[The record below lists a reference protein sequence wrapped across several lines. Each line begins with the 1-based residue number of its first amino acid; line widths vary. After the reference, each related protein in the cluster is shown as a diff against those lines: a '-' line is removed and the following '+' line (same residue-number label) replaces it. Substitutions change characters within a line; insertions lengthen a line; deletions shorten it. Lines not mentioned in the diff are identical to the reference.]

1 MTVAIASR
9 KPIHE
14 THAVAF
20 DGAVDADG
28 HILEPPD
35 LWETYIDPEF
45 RDRAL
50 RIVVDENGLEELE
63 IGGQRSQLSRRGF
76 PATLGAMGAPDLPAM
91 MKDPARTYVGEA
103 PYGSMN
109 PRERIDVLDAE
120 HIDTAIL
127 YTTVGLLWE
136 AELDDPPLSQA
147 YTKAYNRWICEF
159 CADEPRLVPTAHLS
173 LSDPAAAAAELERA
187 VGEGARG
194 GYVAPFTHDGR
205 PLGHPDNHPV
215 FAAAQDLDVPLAI
228 HPTFEP
234 QWTKGTRMGAWEN
247 VKRLRLLASVQ
258 ASDGVRH
265 QFTTLFDY
273 GVFDEF
279 PRLKVIVLE
288 SGGGWIGYWLDRID
302 AVYGHTFIGERV
314 PLKHKPSDY
323 FRERVWISCDPDERT
338 IPALA
343 ERFGVERFLWASDF
357 PHADHTPE
365 YVEDLNELVGVVPG
379 GRPGEVHRRQRPG
392 PLRDLS
398 PSAARTHSCS
408 RSDSVRLRAKA
419 RSLPLVSHEV
429 DRLLTRNSVAVAVE
443 GRPVTGLTAQ
453 QRRRSRLANSG
464 AVGKVKAATGARR
477 WCHADHRTPCPRSRG
492 VDRGDAEVVADT
504 VAQTGGPVR
513 PGCRWRRAAQ
523 GCPTRGRA
531 GRPLNDVASD
541 RCASS
546 GRRSGP
552 GELRSERAR
561 VGPKARRGR
570 HRARDL
576 VDDVARRPDPGAV
589 LGQNPEVVP
598 RTVRQPGHGV
608 RRRRADSVVQRH
620 PTGRAIRRALDQ
632 VVGDRRT
639 TVRKTAQSIAA

>member
-1 MTVAIASR
+1 MGAPPIAGPSFDAMTVAIASR

-103 PYGSMN
+103 PYGSMD

-120 HIDTAIL
+120 HLDAAIL

-187 VGEGARG
+187 VGEGAKG

-234 QWTKGTRMGAWEN
+234 QWTKGTRMGPWEN

-273 GVFDEF
+273 GVFDAF
-279 PRLKVIVLE
+279 PRLKVVVLE

-314 PLKHKPSDY
+314 PL
-323 FRERVWISCDPDERT
+323 
-338 IPALA
+338 AAQA
-343 ERFGVERFLWASDF
+343 ERLLPRAGVDQLRPRRAHDPGAGRAVRRRALPVGVGLPARR
-357 PHADHTPE
+357 PHPGVRRRPQRA
-365 YVEDLNELVGVVPG
+365 GRVVPG

-392 PLRDLS
+392 P
-398 PSAARTHSCS
+398 
-408 RSDSVRLRAKA
+408 VR
-419 RSLPLVSHEV
+419 H
-429 DRLLTRNSVAVAVE
+429 LTRA
-443 GRPVTGLTAQ
+443 
-453 QRRRSRLANSG
+453 
-464 AVGKVKAATGARR
+464 
-477 WCHADHRTPCPRSRG
+477 
-492 VDRGDAEVVADT
+492 
-504 VAQTGGPVR
+504 
-513 PGCRWRRAAQ
+513 
-523 GCPTRGRA
+523 
-531 GRPLNDVASD
+531 
-541 RCASS
+541 
-546 GRRSGP
+546 
-552 GELRSERAR
+552 
-561 VGPKARRGR
+561 PKGW
-570 HRARDL
+570 
-576 VDDVARRPDPGAV
+576 
-589 LGQNPEVVP
+589 
-598 RTVRQPGHGV
+598 
-608 RRRRADSVVQRH
+608 
-620 PTGRAIRRALDQ
+620 
-632 VVGDRRT
+632 
-639 TVRKTAQSIAA
+639 